1 MNVSFSRMT
10 PSGDPQVAGV
20 PVWGDHL
27 LDLTDLA
34 AVGADDGVAD
44 LGDWALAEIAA
55 RNSSTSI
62 TALATRG

>member
-1 MNVSFSRMT
+1 VAAILQDDT
-10 PSGDPQVAGV
+10 AGDPQVARLL

-44 LGDWALAEIAA
+44 LGDSALVESAA

-62 TALATRG
+62 TALAVRG